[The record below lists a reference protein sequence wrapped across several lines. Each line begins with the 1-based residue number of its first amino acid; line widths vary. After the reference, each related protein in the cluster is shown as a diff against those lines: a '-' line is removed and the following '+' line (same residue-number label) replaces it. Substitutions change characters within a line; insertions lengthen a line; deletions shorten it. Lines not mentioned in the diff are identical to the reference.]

1 MSNRIY
7 IVSSGD
13 LKRKQNTVLF
23 ENETGEKKYIP
34 VETTHELMIFGEVN
48 LNKKFLDFASQHH
61 IVIHFFNYYGYYSGT
76 YYPREHMNSGYMILK
91 QTETYLDSKR
101 RLEIAVKI
109 VEGSVKNILK
119 VIDYYVRR
127 KNNERTKQIRS
138 QIKELYSR
146 ISEQDSTEKLMAIE
160 GNIRDKYYS
169 VFDEI
174 LEDDCFKFETRTR
187 RPPKNR
193 INALISF
200 GNSLLYTTVLSEI
213 YKTHL
218 DPRISF
224 LHSTNFRR
232 FSLNLD
238 IAEIFKPIL
247 VDRMLFSLVNKG
259 ELKSKHFEKRMG
271 GIVMNEIG
279 VKIFSKEF
287 EERLQRTIKHKK
299 IGKHVSNRRLL
310 RLELYKLEK
319 HLIGEEEYNPF
330 IWEW

>member
-61 IVIHFFNYYGYYSGT
+61 IIIHFFNYYGYYSGT

-101 RLEIAVKI
+101 RLGIAVKI

-127 KNNERTKQIRS
+127 KNNERIKQIRS

-224 LHSTNFRR
+224 LHATNFRR

-259 ELKSKHFEKRMG
+259 ELKSKHFEKLMG

-287 EERLQRTIKHKK
+287 EERLQRTIRHKK

-319 HLIGEEEYNPF
+319 HLIGEEEYHPF

>member
-61 IVIHFFNYYGYYSGT
+61 IIIHFFNYYGYYSGT

-101 RLEIAVKI
+101 RLGIAVKI

-127 KNNERTKQIRS
+127 KNNERIKQIRS

-224 LHSTNFRR
+224 LHATNFRR

-287 EERLQRTIKHKK
+287 EERLQRTIRHKK

-319 HLIGEEEYNPF
+319 HLIGEEEYHPF

>member
-119 VIDYYVRR
+119 VLDYYVRR
-127 KNNERTKQIRS
+127 KNNEKIKQIRS

-224 LHSTNFRR
+224 LHATNFRR

-259 ELKSKHFEKRMG
+259 ELKNKHFEKRMG